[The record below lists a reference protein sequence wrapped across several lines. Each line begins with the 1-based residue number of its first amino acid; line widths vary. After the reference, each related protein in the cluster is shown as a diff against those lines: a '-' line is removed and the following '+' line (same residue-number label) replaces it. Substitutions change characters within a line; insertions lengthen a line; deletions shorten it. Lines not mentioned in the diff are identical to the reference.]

1 MGGGK
6 YKKSLENWKIAF
18 SGNYNKLFL
27 YENFFE
33 KV

>member
-6 YKKSLENWKIAF
+6 YKKSFVWKIAF

-27 YENFFE
+27 YEKFFE